1 MTPKLKKSALILSAI
16 FAFTFVSLA
25 NENEIVEQVQD
36 DDVIFIVVEK
46 MPEFPGGQ
54 LAMMRFISENMRFPP
69 PFPACGFTGGRV
81 ILQFIVEK
89 TGEISNIEV
98 VRGVDTSLDREAIR
112 IVESMPNWIPGEQRG
127 EKVRVKFIL
136 PVIFRLQ

>member
-1 MTPKLKKSALILSAI
+1 MIPNFKKSALIFSAI

-25 NENEIVEQVQD
+25 CENEIVEQVQD
-36 DDVIFIVVEK
+36 DDVIFMVVEK

-54 LAMMRFISENMRFPP
+54 LAMMRFINENIHRPVVGHCF
-69 PFPACGFTGGRV
+69 GGRV
-81 ILQFIVEK
+81 IVQFVVEK
-89 TGEISNIEV
+89 DGSITNIEV
-98 VRGVDTSLDREAIR
+98 VRGVDPSLDREAIR